1 MFIVRYFPHH
11 LPQGNHPFLSA
22 CRKEVEA
29 TSPLPPTGPYRLE
42 GTALAYRLAAGR
54 DQAGL
59 RSPKAGGS
67 DRNRNVLEP
76 ETSPGRTT
84 ENTTESPPRTRG
96 TRSIRK
102 QLALLSMKSESES
115 PQECVVSEA
124 AFEAAGAHLART
136 LCFGL

>member
-1 MFIVRYFPHH
+1 MGLGIPALQIKIMLESNPLKSIMLARRLAVE
-11 LPQGNHPFLSA
+11 GSTSA
-22 CRKEVEA
+22 D
-29 TSPLPPTGPYRLE
+29 
-42 GTALAYRLAAGR
+42 RLAAGR